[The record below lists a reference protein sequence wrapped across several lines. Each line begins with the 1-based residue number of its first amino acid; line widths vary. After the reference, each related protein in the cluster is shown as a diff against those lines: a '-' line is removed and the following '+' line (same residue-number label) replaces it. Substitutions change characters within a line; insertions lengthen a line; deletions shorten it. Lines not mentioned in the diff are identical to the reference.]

1 MSPEYL
7 KTVIDRQFSEW
18 MRVSLHRM
26 VAGDEVCQ
34 VTLPV
39 LEPSGDVVSVY
50 VTESDG
56 RILVHDGG
64 HISGLLFESRRN
76 GPTKHDR
83 ELVKHLLDQS
93 GLKRDSK
100 DGTVYVETDED
111 GLRFWLMELGWIL
124 ALVPCL
130 IPVSFPP
137 EHGKRALGER
147 TAKSVAQRL
156 QEAGLDYAIER
167 NKEMWGVSGRDWR
180 TDFRY
185 EVPDTALSRG
195 KLVCI
200 LALDLDV
207 PKPLKQADKTIAAAL
222 DLIGQPPTNS
232 QYEYRVVYSIGND
245 TWANSPAARL
255 LAAAGEHPR
264 LTTYCWD
271 DEEQQESFTDRVR
284 QDLRACA
291 SSP

>member
-1 MSPEYL
+1 MDCQYL
-7 KTVIDRQFSEW
+7 KSVIDRQISNW
-18 MRVSLHRM
+18 MEVKPHRM
-26 VAGDEVCQ
+26 VNGDQVIQ
-34 VTLPV
+34 VTLP
-39 LEPSGDVVSVY
+39 LLMPDGDVICLYLAERYGSWV
-50 VTESDG
+50 
-56 RILVHDGG
+56 VHDGG
-64 HISGLLFESRRN
+64 QLGGLLYGIRQGKAS
-76 GPTKHDR
+76 KHDR
-83 ELVKHLLDQS
+83 EMVQHLLDQS

-137 EHGKRALGER
+137 EHGKRAIGER

-180 TDFRY
+180 TDFKY
-185 EVPDTALSRG
+185 EVPATALSMG

-207 PKPLKQADKTIAAAL
+207 PKPLKQADKTIATAL
-222 DLIGQPPTNS
+222 DLLGQAPTNS

-245 TWANSPAARL
+245 TWADSPAARL
-255 LAAAGEHPR
+255 LAAAGEYPR

-271 DEEQQESFTDRVR
+271 DEEQQERFTDQVR
-284 QDLRACA
+284 QDLSACA
-291 SSP
+291 FSP